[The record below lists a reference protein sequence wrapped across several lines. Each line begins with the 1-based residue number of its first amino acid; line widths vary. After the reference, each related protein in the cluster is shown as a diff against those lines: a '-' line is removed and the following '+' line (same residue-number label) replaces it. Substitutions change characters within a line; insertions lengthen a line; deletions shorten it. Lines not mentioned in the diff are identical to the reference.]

1 MSEVKLSI
9 GGRIF
14 HVACDD
20 GEETELL
27 ESSKLLDQEAEKL
40 QNQLGKLPEDQML
53 LMAGLILGDR
63 LRSKD
68 EESRLLGSNLEKVQQ
83 ELISVKDEM
92 RLILQERDP
101 SLSENNVLLTVSSL
115 MDEVLSSLTTNVET
129 DLKPPT
135 EKISKTGLDSK
146 TKLL

>member
-101 SLSENNVLLTVSSL
+101 SRAGPCRSRWSSRWNL
-115 MDEVLSSLTTNVET
+115 QDAL
-129 DLKPPT
+129 
-135 EKISKTGLDSK
+135 
-146 TKLL
+146 